1 MGATIFLMVA
11 VMFVGGITAIVF
23 GMQVMLDHAKGRTT
37 AWSKRTGK
45 LCIIFGIFKNMR
57 NSVAISGRNFSIN
70 CYHNEVAGQ
79 LCGNF
84 HGSFCSNV
92 NCKCTNNNKI
102 CEKFATAGRLRSFCR
117 RIQI

>member
-45 LCIIFGIFKNMR
+45 LCIIFGII
-57 NSVAISGRNFSIN
+57 VDVLLGVILTIAIFD
-70 CYHNEVAGQ
+70 
-79 LCGNF
+79 L
-84 HGSFCSNV
+84 
-92 NCKCTNNNKI
+92 
-102 CEKFATAGRLRSFCR
+102 
-117 RIQI
+117 